1 VDAAL
6 LNGTDGFRI
15 DTAVSEGD
23 FRISDIGNSVSA
35 AGDFNGDG
43 IDDVQIGAPNGYS
56 NVAGGDSFIIYG
68 RTDGFA
74 ASVNVDELTP
84 DTGVRL
90 LSTVQADGAGGAVS
104 GGGDINGD
112 GFSDVLVSA
121 RFTRVPFSDYEAVNA
136 GRVYVVYGA
145 ATTTGAQVGSTAA
158 DVLTAG
164 GGAGVADVLN
174 GAGGNDVL
182 TSDGGADVLIGA
194 SGDDELIVVD
204 TTFQR
209 VSGGNGTDTLTLSGL
224 GLILDLTAIPD
235 NRVSDVEAI
244 DISGTGDNTLTLDV
258 REVLNISS
266 LSNTLTVF
274 RDPGDTVNIGPGWT
288 DGGVVLANTQAFDRF
303 TQGHATLLVQSI
315 EPALLIPDTST
326 VPGRLILT
334 ESILVNSRINVQRQG
349 QSLVVIAADPRSGFI
364 QRIEYPLSGVRSLEL
379 RLNDGSSNVNLRN
392 SPVRVSVLAGDG
404 NDTVIGSRF
413 ADTIDGGAGNDRLL
427 GKSGG
432 DVIHGDAGNDV
443 LLGGHG
449 KDHLDGGSG
458 RDRLNGQAGSDTL
471 SGGSAND
478 TMIGGSGDDE
488 LDGGAGRDRLNGQS
502 GRDTLRGGE
511 GVDRLRD
518 RRGRTVVFDV
528 VGGDVRLTRSLI
540 RSDRGDHIH
549 VRQITRLTLQGT
561 DGDDRIRVDGFR
573 GPVHFRGGDGNDTLI
588 GGNGRDTLEGG
599 DGNDVLLGRGGNDIL
614 AGQAGNDGI
623 FGASGND
630 IASGGSGNDNIRGGG
645 GSDTLLGAAGDDSL
659 LGESGRDLILGESG
673 ADEINGGP
681 QRDRVAAGGNDTS
694 VDPGDAI
701 TGPATEINEALRF
714 AFDRLLDGA

>member
-1 VDAAL
+1 M
-6 LNGTDGFRI
+6 
-15 DTAVSEGD
+15 
-23 FRISDIGNSVSA
+23 
-35 AGDFNGDG
+35 
-43 IDDVQIGAPNGYS
+43 
-56 NVAGGDSFIIYG
+56 
-68 RTDGFA
+68 
-74 ASVNVDELTP
+74 
-84 DTGVRL
+84 
-90 LSTVQADGAGGAVS
+90 
-104 GGGDINGD
+104 
-112 GFSDVLVSA
+112 
-121 RFTRVPFSDYEAVNA
+121 
-136 GRVYVVYGA
+136 
-145 ATTTGAQVGSTAA
+145 
-158 DVLTAG
+158 
-164 GGAGVADVLN
+164 
-174 GAGGNDVL
+174 
-182 TSDGGADVLIGA
+182 
-194 SGDDELIVVD
+194 
-204 TTFQR
+204 
-209 VSGGNGTDTLTLSGL
+209 
-224 GLILDLTAIPD
+224 
-235 NRVSDVEAI
+235 
-244 DISGTGDNTLTLDV
+244 

-404 NDTVIGSRF
+404 NDPVIGSRF

-561 DGDDRIRVDGFR
+561 DGDDRIR
-573 GPVHFRGGDGNDTLI
+573 
-588 GGNGRDTLEGG
+588 
-599 DGNDVLLGRGGNDIL
+599 GGNDIL